1 MIRGYYFITDSAL
14 SRAGVLDDVSL
25 AVKCGVGVV
34 QYREKNAST
43 KILFE
48 EASRLREICRNA
60 ALIINDRIDI
70 ALAVSAD
77 GAHIGQDDMPLDE
90 ARRLLGKDKII
101 GVTVHNEDEAR
112 VAERLGAD
120 YLGISPVFATSTKKD
135 AGASCGIE
143 LIKRIRSFS
152 KLPLVAIGGINFDN
166 AREVISAG
174 ADALCAIS
182 AVASSSDPAG
192 AIRRFQKL
200 FQLAPQLVPGI

>member
-25 AVKCGVGVV
+25 AVKCGVGAV

-77 GAHIGQDDMPLDE
+77 GAHIGGDDMPLTE

-112 VAERLGAD
+112 EAEALGAD

-135 AGASCGIE
+135 AGAACGLE

-152 KLPLVAIGGINFDN
+152 KLPLAAIGGINFDN

-192 AIRRFQKL
+192 AIGRFQKL
-200 FQLAPQLVPGI
+200 FQSAPGF